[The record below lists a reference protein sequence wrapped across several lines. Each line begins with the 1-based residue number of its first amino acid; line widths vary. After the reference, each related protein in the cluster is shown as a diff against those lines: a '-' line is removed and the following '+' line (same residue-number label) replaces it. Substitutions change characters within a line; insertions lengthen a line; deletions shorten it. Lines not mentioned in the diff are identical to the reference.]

1 VCPIKTC
8 SQLSTNSQCSGKV
21 RKVRTSQERRG
32 RSGENRAWRT
42 TRPEGGP
49 PLQGSPVSP
58 RRRTRERKH
67 IAREKKPRRIEFRLS
82 SCRLFSVRFFFSF
95 LFFLVSARSDVIVR
109 RTLTRH
115 NDANLGSRL
124 FSQCVLRE
132 NETRDFDLH
141 AIYHNSH
148 LVVSSA
154 QIFTAAMMR
163 QSDRY

>member
-82 SCRLFSVRFFFSF
+82 SVRFFVFFSF
-95 LFFLVSARSDVIVR
+95 FLTFRAKR
-109 RTLTRH
+109 RNCSPH
-115 NDANLGSRL
+115 FDANLGSRL

-141 AIYHNSH
+141 AICHNSH
-148 LVVSSA
+148 LDVSSA